1 MTNTNRSHA
10 RPACTMLA
18 YTAKAA
24 LLMLP
29 LGMALSSAGHHP
41 AQAQTS
47 GPQTSGPQTSGPSCA
62 AALDALM
69 SEWRSIGFVEPG
81 KPAQMVVSGRHGFT
95 TTGGQFNFMRQQ
107 IRVGASD
114 CEAGRDVDA
123 LRHFELVRGIL
134 ARIGPA

>member
-10 RPACTMLA
+10 RPARTMLA
-18 YTAKAA
+18 HTAKAA

-29 LGMALSSAGHHP
+29 FGMALSGAGHHP
-41 AQAQTS
+41 AQAQAS
-47 GPQTSGPQTSGPSCA
+47 GASCA

-81 KPAQMVVSGRHGFT
+81 KPSQMIVSGRHGYT

-107 IRVGASD
+107 IRVGASE
-114 CEAGRDVDA
+114 CEAGRDADA
-123 LRHFELVRGIL
+123 LRHFESVRGIL

>member
-1 MTNTNRSHA
+1 MTNTNRNHA
-10 RPACTMLA
+10 RPARTILA
-18 YTAKAA
+18 RTAKTT

-29 LGMALSSAGHHP
+29 LGMALSGAGHHP

-47 GPQTSGPQTSGPSCA
+47 GPSCA
-62 AALDALM
+62 AALDSLM

-81 KPAQMVVSGRHGFT
+81 KPSQMVVSGRHGYT

-114 CEAGRDVDA
+114 CEAGRDADA

-134 ARIGPA
+134 ARTGPA